1 VLELTHSGFG
11 LMVPMMASAGIATLV
26 AFRVD
31 RYSAYSARLSAFAD
45 NSAPP
50 S

>member
-1 VLELTHSGFG
+1 
-11 LMVPMMASAGIATLV
+11 MMAAAGIATLD
-26 AFRVD
+26 AFHVD
-31 RYSAYSARLSAFAD
+31 GYSAHSARLSAFAD